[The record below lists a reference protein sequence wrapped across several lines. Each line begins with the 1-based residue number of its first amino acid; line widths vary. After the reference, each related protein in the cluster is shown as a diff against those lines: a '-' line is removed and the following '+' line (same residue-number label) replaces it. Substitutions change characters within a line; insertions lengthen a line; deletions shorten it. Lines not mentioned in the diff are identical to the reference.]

1 MKLTR
6 LLVAAVVLAGLGGA
20 LWWSNKQDA
29 AKANKPAA
37 DASPRILT
45 LTEGNIK
52 GIEIGHRDGE
62 TTVLKKDGDKWSITA
77 PKPLAADQG
86 AVSSLTNSAQALM
99 SERVVDDHVTDLA
112 SYGLMPALVSLKLTM
127 VDGTTHTLLI
137 GDDTT
142 TGSGVFAKVEED
154 PRLFTMGSMY
164 RDTFNK
170 SSKDLRDK
178 RLMTFDRDK
187 TSRVELDIAKQPPI
201 EFGRI
206 GPSEWQVL
214 KPKPMRADGFQV
226 EDILGQA
233 IAAQMDPALSDED
246 AKKYAAAFGS
256 GAPLATIT
264 VTDPGGTQK
273 MEVRKSGDTYYAK
286 SSVVEG
292 VHKLMADLPKLLD
305 KKLDD
310 FRNKKVFDF
319 AFTDPNKIEIHDGSK
334 AYTFEK
340 TGEDWTSGGNS
351 GQKKLDSVSVQ
362 ALIDKLRDL
371 AASKFPESGLTTPT
385 LEMTVVSDS
394 GKRTEKVQIAPSG
407 SDYLAKRDGDASLY
421 QLDAMAVK
429 DLRTAVGDVKEAAPP
444 AAKK

>member
-20 LWWSNKQDA
+20 LWWSNKQEK
-29 AKANKPAA
+29 AKADKPAA

-45 LTEGNIK
+45 LTQGYIK

-77 PKPLAADQG
+77 PKPLAADSG
-86 AVSSLTNSAQALM
+86 AVESLTNSAQALM

-112 SYGLMPALVSLKLTM
+112 SYGLMPALITLKFSM
-127 VDGTTHTLLI
+127 MDGSTHTLLI

-142 TGSGVFAKVEED
+142 TGSGVFAKVADD

-187 TSRVELDIAKQPPI
+187 SSRVELDIAKQPPI

-233 IAAQMDPALSDED
+233 IAAQMDPALTDED
-246 AKKYAAAFGS
+246 AKKNAAAFAS
-256 GAPLATIT
+256 GTPLATLS

-273 MEVRKSGDTYYAK
+273 MEVRKSGDAYYAK
-286 SSVVEG
+286 SSVVDG
-292 VHKLMADLPKLLD
+292 VHKLMPDLPKLLD

-310 FRNKKVFDF
+310 FRNKKIFDF
-319 AFTDPNKIEIHDGSK
+319 AFTDPNKIEVHDGSK
-334 AYTFEK
+334 AYLFEK
-340 TGEDWTSGGNS
+340 TGDDWTSGG
-351 GQKKLDSVSVQ
+351 KKMDSVSIQ

-371 AASKFPESGLTTPT
+371 AATKFPESGFTTPT

-407 SDYLAKRDGDASLY
+407 SDYLAKREGDTSLY
-421 QLDAMAVK
+421 FLDAMIVK
-429 DLRTAVGDVKEAAPP
+429 DLRTSLGDVKESTAPP
-444 AAKK
+444 AKK